1 MHPFGPLRTY
11 HILAQQMVPYYLT
24 FGFLSVLGAAAV
36 TFVYLLDSRLH
47 RDHASTLILIMTLMD
62 FLYTLK

>member
-1 MHPFGPLRTY
+1 VSPLHCR
-11 HILAQQMVPYYLT
+11 
-24 FGFLSVLGAAAV
+24 
-36 TFVYLLDSRLH
+36 LDSRLH